1 MATLTSKPQ
10 QADGAVMKDKR
21 TGKPF
26 NEAHRRPKEELES
39 GNSAYNQKYDNFG
52 NLNDPEGK

>member
-1 MATLTSKPQ
+1 
-10 QADGAVMKDKR
+10 MKDKR